1 MTLHSLFISRRL
13 LPFAVTLLFSTASAH
28 AQFTHKGPAA
38 AIALAPTLP
47 QYDVVS
53 IKLHNSANEPMD
65 QISASMSIHDD
76 VFTATNIPLKN
87 ILEFAYDVKE
97 DLIFGLSGP
106 VDSARFDI
114 EAKVL
119 ANDAGAYPKL
129 TDTQLEAMIIPLL
142 ADRFQLKAHLQP
154 KTQPIYEL
162 AVLHGEPKFKLSQT
176 DERDSSVNM
185 SAANTD
191 NVLTA
196 KGASMADLAGALS
209 DQVHRLV
216 VDKTGLTGTTD
227 LSLKWTSDEAAD
239 QGGTVVSIFTAVEE
253 QLGLK
258 LVSSKGPVDTLVV
271 DHAEM
276 PSAN

>member
-1 MTLHSLFISRRL
+1 
-13 LPFAVTLLFSTASAH
+13 
-28 AQFTHKGPAA
+28 
-38 AIALAPTLP
+38 
-47 QYDVVS
+47 
-53 IKLHNSANEPMD
+53 
-65 QISASMSIHDD
+65 
-76 VFTATNIPLKN
+76 VFTAINMPLKN

-106 VDSARFDI
+106 VESARFDI

-119 ANDAGAYPKL
+119 ANDAGTYPKL

-162 AVLHGEPKFKLSQT
+162 VVLHGEPKFKLTQS
-176 DERDSSVNM
+176 DEHNSSVNM
-185 SAANTD
+185 SASNSD
-191 NVLTA
+191 DVLTA
-196 KGASMADLAGALS
+196 KGASMGDLAGALS
-209 DQVHRLV
+209 DLVHRQV
-216 VDKTGLTGTTD
+216 FDKTGLTGTADIT
-227 LSLKWTSDEAAD
+227 LKWTSDEAAD

-258 LVSSKGPVDTLVV
+258 LQPSRGPVDTLVV